1 MTRADWTLAVRTL
14 AIALGAGIVVAGVA
28 DRLLPLGLPLYAE
41 AIERIA
47 PVYRPVSVYLR
58 DGPVGDAFVA
68 NLQLAD
74 TLYIGQQRL
83 DPGFG
88 LTVTTPR
95 GHALQAPIAI
105 LSILTAWPGIAWRG
119 RLVLIGAALP
129 ILFMLQAI
137 DVPFVLVGAAQD
149 LLLATFS
156 PQALARDASVQWMH
170 FLNGG
175 GRLMLALTAAFGL
188 LAGYRRYRRP
198 RAADMSRC
206 H

>member
-14 AIALGAGIVVAGVA
+14 AIAFGVGIVVAGVGG
-28 DRLLPLGLPLYAE
+28 RLLPFSLPLYAE
-41 AIERIA
+41 VIERIA
-47 PVYRPVSVYLR
+47 PVYRPVSVSLR
-58 DGPVGDAFVA
+58 DAPAGAAFVA
-68 NLQLAD
+68 QLRLAD
-74 TLYIGQQRL
+74 TLYVGHQRL

-105 LSILTAWPGIAWRG
+105 LSIIAAWPGIAWRG
-119 RLVLIGAALP
+119 RLALIGAALP
-129 ILFMLQAI
+129 ILVILQAI
-137 DVPFVLVGAAQD
+137 DIPFVLAGAAQD

-156 PQALARDASVQWMH
+156 PQALARDAGVQWMH

-175 GRLMLALTAAFGL
+175 GRLMLALAAAFGL
-188 LAGYRRYRRP
+188 LAAYRRYRCSHAP
-198 RAADMSRC
+198 DTSRC